1 MQPDNRCDK
10 HLSPAENDDGENKEE
25 LGKRNTSRGAVVAA
39 FILSRVVPRCLY
51 RRKKIQE
58 EADVIQE
65 GGREGGRGEDGRGGG
80 CDYYSVP
87 TVKKND
93 VHVIVSCLLQ

>member
-1 MQPDNRCDK
+1 M
-10 HLSPAENDDGENKEE
+10 
-25 LGKRNTSRGAVVAA
+25 VAA

-65 GGREGGRGEDGRGGG
+65 GGGEDGRGGG

-87 TVKKND
+87 TAKKND

>member
-1 MQPDNRCDK
+1 M
-10 HLSPAENDDGENKEE
+10 
-25 LGKRNTSRGAVVAA
+25 VAA
-39 FILSRVVPRCLY
+39 FILSRIVPWCLY

-65 GGREGGRGEDGRGGG
+65 GGRKVGDGRGGG

>member
-1 MQPDNRCDK
+1 MHPHNRCDK
-10 HLSPAENDDGENKEE
+10 HLSPPEVMTGNKE
-25 LGKRNTSRGAVVAA
+25 LGKEMRAVVAA
-39 FILSRVVPRCLY
+39 FILSGVFRQCLDW
-51 RRKKIQE
+51 RKKIQE
-58 EADVIQE
+58 EADVIQ
-65 GGREGGRGEDGRGGG
+65 GGGRGGG

>member
-1 MQPDNRCDK
+1 M
-10 HLSPAENDDGENKEE
+10 
-25 LGKRNTSRGAVVAA
+25 VAA
-39 FILSRVVPRCLY
+39 FILSGAFFVGACTY

-58 EADVIQE
+58 E
-65 GGREGGRGEDGRGGG
+65 GKGGG